1 MPYLEIQPVLDSSI
15 PEVARFLHKQ
25 EGSSGENSQLQIP
38 GCEDALSI
46 ERRLRW
52 LLLENPLA
60 TTDSPHGFCTRDVS
74 GLIRGLLLCFPNQF
88 VAGDRRLVG
97 LGSGGFFVEPQA
109 RTMGFYLF
117 KKYLKLQGYSF
128 FFSTTCN
135 SNSAPLWKT
144 LGGVAIPYSDLE
156 YILPLRL
163 HTLLPGL
170 LAERTSRGAALAI
183 ADLLGRWGDRV
194 MQFSQ
199 QRSAGITI
207 EPTQDWQKLSWMF
220 HRYRSRDS
228 ITTDRSPEFLE
239 WRYGQNSDPYP
250 SGVYLFRDKRGNEG
264 WFSLGRAMRGRWR
277 HIPTCALLD
286 AIWPREKIGF
296 SEILPAIVEL
306 VAGKF
311 DLLSL
316 RPQPGLDYGECSRWV
331 IRRRRVVPG
340 GFVIAA
346 NTSPRLTTAALD
358 LSWADGDRALPMSP
372 FLRSEAESDSEI
384 EWRKERSSLW

>member
-15 PEVARFLHKQ
+15 PEVARFLNEQ
-25 EGSSGENSQLQIP
+25 TASSEESSQLPILV
-38 GCEDALSI
+38 CEDALRI

-52 LLLENPLA
+52 FLLENPLA

-74 GLIRGLLLCFPNQF
+74 GLISGLLLCFPNQF
-88 VAGDRRLVG
+88 VAGDQRLVG

-117 KKYLKLQGYSF
+117 KKYLKLRGYSF

-135 SNSAPLWKT
+135 NNSAPLWKT
-144 LGGVAIPYSDLE
+144 LGGVAVPYSDLE

-163 HTLLPGL
+163 QTLLPGL
-170 LAERTSRGAALAI
+170 LAEKTLRGAVLDI
-183 ADLLGRWGDRV
+183 AELLGRWGDRV
-194 MQFSQ
+194 MQVSQ
-199 QRSAGITI
+199 QPSAGITI

-239 WRYGQNSDPYP
+239 WRYGQNSDPSP
-250 SGVYLFRDKRGNEG
+250 AGVYLFRDRRGNEG
-264 WFSLGRAMRGRWR
+264 WFALGGATRGRWR
-277 HIPTCALLD
+277 HIPTSSLLD
-286 AIWPREKIGF
+286 AVWPREKISF

-306 VAGKF
+306 VAGTF
-311 DLLSL
+311 DVLSL
-316 RPQPGLDYGECSRWV
+316 PPQPGLDYSECSLWV

-340 GFVIAA
+340 GFAIAA
-346 NTSPRLTTAALD
+346 NSISRLTTAALD
-358 LSWADGDRALPMSP
+358 LSWADGDSALPMTP
-372 FLRSEAESDSEI
+372 DLRSGAESGSDDG
-384 EWRKERSSLW
+384 RSSLW